1 MKYVDLTMSGVPN
14 SLETAVRIHSFEYWL
29 WSLNYRTWVQISDP
43 TTKNFNHHSYQ
54 ALNQTIASEIHQL
67 NCKLRQIKIIAVYFR
82 KTGNERNESKIE
94 FSSMLENFIPSAVY
108 LFPPLT
114 LPKTTPQNSQVSWAL
129 YNFHPSP
136 LYPLPSAREPTI
148 LNLFTEL
155 DNFCTD
161 DYNRKK
167 LWILV
172 YGFFCGFRLKL
183 NK

>member
-1 MKYVDLTMSGVPN
+1 MPN

-108 LFPPLT
+108 LFPPPHLA
-114 LPKTTPQNSQVSWAL
+114 QNHATK
-129 YNFHPSP
+129 
-136 LYPLPSAREPTI
+136 LPSLLSLVQLSSLSSLPLAFSPRT
-148 LNLFTEL
+148 
-155 DNFCTD
+155 DNPQSF
-161 DYNRKK
+161 YRVGQ
-167 LWILV
+167 LLYWWLQ
-172 YGFFCGFRLKL
+172 
-183 NK
+183 